1 MKLAIL
7 DNNFPNTKDF
17 SRFFEIKEFIR
28 VLGYKNIKI
37 YTENTSHPAACQ
49 YKDYVCNI
57 SEFEESQ
64 NNFDC
69 VYSYDPRL
77 LMERR
82 IKIPYFYDIPS
93 FCFDNELDYR
103 AFEQIYARLAGAS
116 AVFVYDKLLNKYA
129 HWLDLNSYWAP
140 KSVDTDVFQFNKK
153 KYAVPYLNILLY
165 DAANADPRQHELVK
179 LMRKAFKAS
188 WDINIVHYTDS
199 VSAIK
204 KALSDA
210 HICLQLSFEY
220 AGKLDTFPNSF
231 LATAMSVGCVGLANN
246 YHGNNT
252 NIMFDKVHYFRLDDI
267 FENIEDTAEN
277 IVQVIKYV
285 DRRREKLERVSED
298 GSKAI
303 SKYFNIKSIVNLKL
317 DVLNNLG

>member
-140 KSVDTDVFQFNKK
+140 KSVDTDVFKK
-153 KYAVPYLNILLY
+153 G
-165 DAANADPRQHELVK
+165 E
-179 LMRKAFKAS
+179 
-188 WDINIVHYTDS
+188 
-199 VSAIK
+199 K
-204 KALSDA
+204 K
-210 HICLQLSFEY
+210 
-220 AGKLDTFPNSF
+220 
-231 LATAMSVGCVGLANN
+231 
-246 YHGNNT
+246 
-252 NIMFDKVHYFRLDDI
+252 
-267 FENIEDTAEN
+267 
-277 IVQVIKYV
+277 
-285 DRRREKLERVSED
+285 
-298 GSKAI
+298 
-303 SKYFNIKSIVNLKL
+303 
-317 DVLNNLG
+317 